1 MTIFFVLFFRSL
13 RILVKDD
20 CPVSPKAALSKLPPE
35 AEAMIQKV
43 QGIVKTSG
51 SGGLLL
57 FSRSWLRN
65 VGPEVCPNGPGARP
79 SGLICDLLLVS
90 QGMGGL
96 HLLTLC
102 EAGSKESVT
111 RYSLTAAKDL
121 KRSLVLGGGCEE
133 KFYISNHVIPCSAP
147 TKIDDLHAHSLYPP
161 EYDVGYNL
169 EKLNKILE
177 ALVIVLAKVPSTLS
191 SALGVNFMNLLT
203 PLQFQLVHEEIDE
216 SRELWVKGPA
226 GSGKT
231 LVATEFMRE
240 LRRRDEH
247 LRKCNILY
255 VCENKGLREH
265 VR

>member
-1 MTIFFVLFFRSL
+1 
-13 RILVKDD
+13 
-20 CPVSPKAALSKLPPE
+20 
-35 AEAMIQKV
+35 MIQKV
-43 QGIVKTSG
+43 QEIVKKGG

-65 VGPEVCPNGPGARP
+65 VGHEVRPSGPGARP

-102 EAGSKESVT
+102 EPGSEESVT
-111 RYSLTAAKDL
+111 RYSLTVTKNL
-121 KRSLVLGGGCEE
+121 KRSLVFGGGCKE
-133 KFYISNHVIPCSAP
+133 KFYISNHVIPCSA
-147 TKIDDLHAHSLYPP
+147 TNIDGLDAHSLYP
-161 EYDVGYNL
+161 EVYDMGHTPG
-169 EKLNKILE
+169 KLNKILD

-216 SRELWVKGPA
+216 PGSRELWVNGAA

-231 LVATEFMRE
+231 LVAIEFIRK
-240 LRRRDEH
+240 LRSCGLTKD
-247 LRKCNILY
+247 NILY
-255 VCENKGLREH
+255 VCENEGLREQ